1 MTTKQTTNQ
10 DNTGLPVQYE
20 SAPTF
25 MPACISQVNEPSAVA
40 AIVAEERADLS
51 TLANWITCANE
62 ADVRRGHA
70 AEILRAAGRVHLA
83 WCCIMG
89 ACVQHVY
96 TIAAADGESIK
107 SLFKDC
113 HDRRSKIARAAGGA
127 CFNFT
132 YASGNKYRQL
142 YLGIHARMIAEGGM
156 SPELLQ
162 QSINDH
168 VRAFMAGVWGDSES
182 LAFFGPF
189 LSADSLRAE
198 LATLFPREPKK
209 PQTAAEAVEESLAGL
224 PASYDNR
231 RAKMATEWSG
241 YLETMDTFIEA
252 YIPLSTPSER
262 EAKAAA
268 FDNMA
273 RRLREANKPQPLG
286 F

>member
-1 MTTKQTTNQ
+1 MTTKPTQ
-10 DNTGLPVQYE
+10 DCTGLPVQYE
-20 SAPTF
+20 NAPTF
-25 MPACISQVNEPSAVA
+25 MPACISPANEPSAVA

-62 ADVRRGHA
+62 ADARRGKA

-96 TIAAADGESIK
+96 TLAAAEGEGIK
-107 SLFKDC
+107 TLFKDGY
-113 HDRRSKIARAAGGA
+113 DRRSKMARAAGGA
-127 CFNFT
+127 CFNFC
-132 YASGNKYRQL
+132 YAQGNKYRQL

-162 QSINDH
+162 ATINDH

-209 PQTAAEAVEESLAGL
+209 LQTAAEAVENSLAGL
-224 PASYDNR
+224 PTSYDNR

-273 RRLREANKPQPLG
+273 RRLREANTPQPLG

>member
-1 MTTKQTTNQ
+1 MTTEQINKPAAAISSGVISQ
-10 DNTGLPVQYE
+10 TGLPEQYE
-20 SAPTF
+20 TAPTF
-25 MPACISQVNEPSAVA
+25 AVA
-40 AIVAEERADLS
+40 EIVAEERADLD
-51 TLANWITCANE
+51 TLGNWIACANE
-62 ADVRRGHA
+62 ADARRGKA

-96 TIAAADGESIK
+96 TLAAAEDEGIK
-107 SLFKDC
+107 TLFKDGY
-113 HDRRSKIARAAGGA
+113 DRRSKMARAAGGA
-127 CFNFT
+127 CFNFC
-132 YASGNKYRQL
+132 YAQGNKYRQL

-162 QSINDH
+162 ATINDH
-168 VRAFMAGVWGDSES
+168 VRAFMAGAWGDRES
-182 LAFFGPF
+182 LAFFGPY
-189 LSADSLRAE
+189 LSADNLRAE
-198 LATLFPREPKK
+198 LAALFPREPKK
-209 PQTAAEAVEESLAGL
+209 VQTAAEAVEDSLAGI
-224 PASYDNR
+224 PASFNNR

-241 YLETMDTFIEA
+241 YLETMYTFIEA

-273 RRLREANKPQPLG
+273 RRLREANAPQPLG